1 MNHKARPKNE
11 ALRSAE
17 TKSEGAESKRRGT
30 LWTVGRLVLLVALF
44 ILGSCLLASCLL
56 ALSGQAQ
63 APGSDPYEP
72 DDPGTGDPPWIANGE
87 VQQRSFY
94 PEGDVDAGRFRVKAG
109 RWYDVHTQNLAPL
122 VDTVLAVEVSGV
134 RYEDDDGGAEPLASR
149 LTFQA
154 AETTDALITI
164 VNSQGVYSTTQTYEL
179 YAGEIPAPTPMP
191 TNTPPPTDT
200 PAPTATPTPTP
211 LPTSTPRP
219 THTPPPTATAAR
231 PIISFSA
238 MPDRVEKP
246 GDCVTLRWQV
256 ERASEVYLIH
266 PNGNQEGV
274 IGQDERQ
281 VCPLETSVYAL
292 KVYAPGGDETVEV
305 EVNVAP
311 PTPTPTPKPAQAGG
325 GGSGASG
332 KKGAVHIVVYV
343 DENRSQAYDPQEGVL
358 GAVATL
364 MSQADPG
371 QLWTAATDEQGQ
383 AHLPNIPAGS
393 YTLLIPHLGYAEAF
407 SLAEGGAFRG
417 EDLTLDVQVTPI
429 PLPARI
435 P

>member
-1 MNHKARPKNE
+1 MNHKARPKTEVMSNK
-11 ALRSAE
+11 E
-17 TKSEGAESKRRGT
+17 TKGEGTKGKMRGIF
-30 LWTVGRLVLLVALF
+30 WAAGRLVLLVLLF
-44 ILGSCLLASCLL
+44 ILASCLLASCLL
-56 ALSGQAQ
+56 ALSSQAQ
-63 APGSDPYEP
+63 APGPDPYEP

-94 PEGDVDAGRFRVKAG
+94 PDGDVDTARFRVKAG
-109 RWYDVHTQNLAPL
+109 RWYDVHTQTLAPL
-122 VDTVLAVEVSGV
+122 VDTVLTVEVAGV
-134 RYEDDDGGAEPLASR
+134 QYEDDDGGAEPLSSR

-164 VNSQGVYSTTQTYEL
+164 ATSQGVYSTTQTYEL
-179 YAGEIPAPTPMP
+179 YAGEIPAPTPTP
-191 TNTPPPTDT
+191 TNTPLPTDT
-200 PAPTATPTPTP
+200 PPPTP
-211 LPTSTPRP
+211 LPTATPKP
-219 THTPPPTATAAR
+219 TRTPLPTATPAK

-246 GDCVTLRWQV
+246 GDCVTLHWQV
-256 ERASEVYLIH
+256 ERASEVYLVH

-305 EVNVAP
+305 EITVP
-311 PTPTPTPKPAQAGG
+311 LPTPTPTPKPTGAAGSS
-325 GGSGASG
+325 GSSRAG
-332 KKGAVHIVVYV
+332 KGTVHVVVFV
-343 DENRSQAYDPQEGVL
+343 DENRSEAYDPQEGVL
-358 GAVATL
+358 GALVTL

-383 AHLPNIPAGS
+383 AHFPKVPSGS
-393 YTLLIPHLGYAEAF
+393 YTLLIPHLSYAEAVT
-407 SLAEGGAFRG
+407 FRG
-417 EDLTLDVQVTPI
+417 EDLTLDVLVAPI
-429 PLPARI
+429 ELPSRI

>member
-63 APGSDPYEP
+63 APGPDPYEP

-94 PEGDVDAGRFRVKAG
+94 PEGDVDTARFRVKAG
-109 RWYDVHTQNLAPL
+109 RWYGVHTQSLAPL
-122 VDTVLAVEVSGV
+122 VDTFLRAEVAGV
-134 RYEDDDGGAEPLASR
+134 VYEDDDGGTEPLASR

-154 AETTDALITI
+154 METTDAIITI
-164 VNSQGVYSTTQTYEL
+164 VTTQGVYSTTQTYEL
-179 YAGEIPAPTPMP
+179 YAGEISSPTPTP
-191 TNTPPPTDT
+191 TNTPLPTDT
-200 PAPTATPTPTP
+200 PPPTP
-211 LPTSTPRP
+211 LPTSTPKP
-219 THTPPPTATAAR
+219 TQTPPPTATPAK

-238 MPDRVEKP
+238 TPDRLENP

-256 ERASEVYLIH
+256 ERASEVYLVH
-266 PNGNQEGV
+266 PNGSQEGV
-274 IGQDERQ
+274 VGQDERR

-292 KVYAPGGDETVEV
+292 KVYAPGGNETVEV
-305 EVNVAP
+305 EVSVAP

-325 GGSGASG
+325 GAGSSSG
-332 KKGAVHIVVYV
+332 KKGTVHVVVFV
-343 DENRSQAYDPQEGVL
+343 DENRSEVYDPQEGVL
-358 GAVATL
+358 GALAAL

-371 QLWTAATDEQGQ
+371 QLWTAATDGQGQ
-383 AHLPNIPAGS
+383 AHFPNVPSGS
-393 YTLLIPHLGYAEAF
+393 YTLLIPHLGHAEAVT
-407 SLAEGGAFRG
+407 FRG
-417 EDLTLDVQVTPI
+417 DGLTLDVLVAPI
-429 PLPARI
+429 ELPSRI